1 SGDSGGAAGSGS
13 GSAAGAGGSARGSG
27 AGSGLSSAE
36 ERALTKE
43 MSKIERQMGKLDSRE
58 AELHREMAAV
68 SEGAMDTEKLAALDR
83 KLKDVSAEKDALEE
97 RWMELGEQLEG

>member
-1 SGDSGGAAGSGS
+1 SGGAAGSGS
-13 GSAAGAGGSARGSG
+13 GSAAGSGGSASAGGAVG

-83 KLKDVSAEKDALEE
+83 ELKDVSAEKDALEE